1 MAGTA
6 TVTATGSSARLNAG
20 TDVTLGN
27 VVATSVSV
35 VADTGAIVNAD
46 GSSKNVTATNLRL
59 QADDAIGAAGRHI
72 TTNVGTLTARST
84 GTTTA
89 GIFVTE
95 DSELTVAS
103 VSVTVTEFGPTG
115 GTLTVTDQMQSDL
128 VALGGGDI
136 RLVAT
141 GAVTLEDASPG
152 QPDDGK
158 AVSAEGGGRV
168 SIQSL
173 DGKLVINSALNTDS
187 GSVDLRSKLSIDWGD
202 EGTVQSSAPVAG
214 TQLTIRP
221 VDADQDLVVG
231 GTAGGGAVGGWRFS
245 ADDLDRLQRGYEV
258 ITIGGDD
265 HRGKVNV
272 DGSGQTLSFANPVEI
287 KTAPGAQVEIKGTID
302 AHSLSVDGDATVK
315 ITGATLNLSEPAGLR
330 LQGGAEFSGDVKI
343 TASALAFEGGAGSVT
358 AQPGAR
364 LTLLPEDPA
373 QIIVIGSGAT
383 SGGPEFDL
391 GARELAALADG
402 FSRIEIGRSGRAA
415 ELRIEGN
422 AVFRDAVTLW
432 GTDVT
437 MAAGS
442 KLTSSGD
449 VTVMA
454 AGDVRLAAVEA
465 PGQTVTVRAE
475 GPGAT
480 VESRAGQAG
489 VNVRA
494 SNVVVEGFGPVDGQG
509 KALRVESGQVNLLTP
524 NGMVLRQTQTNG
536 DVHFLVMVDGVS
548 YLQVVNTQRDA
559 VASGKSALPAVQS
572 TQGTVAPLVLTGGRA
587 WAQGADTTSSMFRT
601 AAASGSAVGQS
612 ASGWSLA
619 QAQRFDA
626 QVARLANADVTWL
639 SDSTASSDQDD
650 DSLRNAFLLGSPA
663 AQPLSAGLSA
673 GLDAPFDYW
682 VETLTL

>member
-1 MAGTA
+1 
-6 TVTATGSSARLNAG
+6 VTATNSSARLNAA

-27 VVATSVSV
+27 VVATNVSV
-35 VADTGAIVNAD
+35 VADTGAIVNAAD
-46 GSSKNVTATNLRL
+46 SAKNVTATNLRL
-59 QADDAIGAAGRHI
+59 QADDAIGAGNRSL
-72 TTNVGTLTARST
+72 TMSVGTVTARSA
-84 GTTTA
+84 GTHTK
-89 GIFVTE
+89 GIFITE

-202 EGTVQSSAPVAG
+202 EGTVESSAPVTG

-221 VDADQDLVVG
+221 VDLDQDLVVG
-231 GTAGGGAVGGWRFS
+231 GTAGAGSGGWRFS
-245 ADDLDRLQRGYEV
+245 ADDLDRLQRGYEA

-287 KTAPGAQVEIKGTID
+287 KTAAGSTVEIKGTID

-383 SGGPEFDL
+383 SGGSEFDL
-391 GARELAALADG
+391 GTRELAALADG

-422 AVFRDAVTLW
+422 AIFRDAVTLW

-437 MAAGS
+437 MATGS
-442 KLTSSGD
+442 NLTSSGD

-465 PGQTVTVRAE
+465 RGQTVTVRAE

-489 VNVRA
+489 VNVIA